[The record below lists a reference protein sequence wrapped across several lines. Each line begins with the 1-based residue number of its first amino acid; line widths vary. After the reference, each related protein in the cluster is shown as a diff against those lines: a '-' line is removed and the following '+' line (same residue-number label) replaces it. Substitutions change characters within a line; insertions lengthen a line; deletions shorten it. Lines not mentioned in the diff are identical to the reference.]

1 MTPRLVIKGPHEHLH
16 VRVIPKSTTRQYEEL
31 KHIDTFPEKE
41 MINCVSNNYGGFS
54 KLEDDATD
62 LIDHTISTL
71 PFTDGPEE
79 LEITLRKECTAYMG
93 FDLCEL
99 APSGFSSNVLAFQT
113 VNNLAQASGK
123 TCIFLCDRDC
133 HNSMFTGA
141 YTNKNAVTHKFDHND
156 ITDLEYKLRT
166 LKQKDPEAFVCVAV
180 EGLYS
185 MEGTTAPI
193 PAILAL
199 KKLYGFKLLVDEAHS
214 FMSLGSTGRGSFNH
228 WQDLGYD
235 CPLKEADVMT
245 CMFSKSAGCTG
256 GMVLANG
263 AFATQLAIEGRN
275 MAIQGSEKLSTAV
288 IVRVLSLMRKP
299 QLIRRRMAA
308 LRSKATYAAH
318 MLSKAGCKVL
328 SSPGS
333 PIVCF
338 PVGK

>member
-1 MTPRLVIKGPHEHLH
+1 M
-16 VRVIPKSTTRQYEEL
+16 IPKGVTRRYEEL
-31 KHIDTFPEKE
+31 KDIDKFPEKE

-62 LIDHTISTL
+62 LIEQTISVL

-79 LEITLRKECTAYMG
+79 LESTLRKECAAYMG
-93 FDLCEL
+93 FDVCEL
-99 APSGFSSNVLAFQT
+99 APSGFSSNMLAFQT
-113 VNNLAQASGK
+113 VSNLAEATGK
-123 TCIFLCDRDC
+123 KCIFLCDRDC

-141 YTNKNAVTHKFDHND
+141 YTNKTVVTHKFDHND
-156 ITDLEYKLRT
+156 INDLEHKLRI
-166 LKQKDPEAFVCVAV
+166 LKQQDPGAFVCVAV

-185 MEGTTAPI
+185 MEGTTGPI

-199 KKLYGFKLLVDEAHS
+199 KKIYGFKLLVDEAHS
-214 FMSLGSTGRGSFNH
+214 FLSLGSTGRGSFNY

-235 CPLKEADVMT
+235 CPLKDADIMT
-245 CMFSKSAGCTG
+245 CMFSKSVGCTG

-263 AFATQLAIEGRN
+263 AFATQLAVEGLTI
-275 MAIQGSEKLSTAV
+275 AKYGSEKLSTAV
-288 IVRVLSLMRKP
+288 IVRVLGLLRKP

-308 LRSKATYAAH
+308 LQSKATYAAH

-338 PVGK
+338 PVGKSLRNYLNPCNRVLAY